1 MSQPL
6 DTRSRLI
13 EATIEAIAEGGE
25 ASVRVHNIAEQAE
38 VREPSVY
45 HFFKNRKELVDAAQ
59 AERYRRSYIEMF
71 LPFRAMVEMAN
82 NAQEFEAAIRQ
93 LFAGVYRPERHEAR
107 AVRVNVWGSAQS
119 SEHLADV
126 VNQVNNEV
134 ANQFAEL
141 LSGCQQKGWVRKDL
155 DPKMLGLWAMGQ
167 INTRNMAEMDP
178 ENFDLAA
185 WDKVSVE
192 SILATFKP
200 I

>member
-6 DTRSRLI
+6 DTRTRLI
-13 EATIEAIAEGGE
+13 EATIEAIDGGGE

-71 LPFRAMVEMAN
+71 LPFRAMVEVAT
-82 NAQEFEAAIRQ
+82 NAHEFEKALRQ
-93 LFAGVYRPERHEAR
+93 LFAGVYRPERHAAR

-119 SEHLADV
+119 SEHLAEV
-126 VNQVNNEV
+126 VNQVNLEV
-134 ANQFAEL
+134 ATQFGEL
-141 LSGCQQKGWVRKDL
+141 IHDCQVKGWVRNDL
-155 DPKMLGLWAMGQ
+155 DSKMLGLWAMGQ
-167 INTRNMAEMDP
+167 INSRNMAEM
-178 ENFDLAA
+178 NSQSYDLAA
-185 WDKVSVE
+185 WDRVSVE

>member
-1 MSQPL
+1 MSQVM

-13 EATIEAIAEGGE
+13 EATIEAIADGGE

-71 LPFRAMVEMAN
+71 LPFRAMVEMAT
-82 NAQEFEAAIRQ
+82 NAKEFENALRQ
-93 LFAGVYRPERHEAR
+93 LFAGVARAERHASR
-107 AVRVNVWGSAQS
+107 ATRVNVWGSAQS
-119 SEHLADV
+119 SEHLAEV
-126 VNQVNNEV
+126 VNRVNEEV
-134 ANQFAEL
+134 SRQFGELIAE
-141 LSGCQQKGWVRKDL
+141 CQQKEWIRGDL
-155 DPKMLGLWAMGQ
+155 DSTMLGLWAMGQ
-167 INTRNMAEMDP
+167 INARNMAEMNQ

-185 WDKVSVE
+185 WDRVCIE

-200 I
+200 V